1 MIRKY
6 ITPTQNNFTVALE
19 FPDDY
24 LGEEL
29 ELIVFKKQEGL
40 IEKKNAPGK
49 PKIKL
54 SEKYKGVFS
63 KEDSKSFNEHT
74 QQMRKEW
81 DNT

>member
-1 MIRKY
+1 MIRTF
-6 ITPTQNNFTVALE
+6 ITPTQNNYNVALE

-24 LGEEL
+24 LGQEL

-40 IEKKNAPGK
+40 VAEKIVSP
-49 PKIKL
+49 IKL
-54 SEKYKGVFS
+54 SDKYRGVFT
-63 KEDSKSFNEHT
+63 KEDAKSFNDHS